1 MQVRVDPLPRHNRV
15 NLVKLK
21 YIYLFCFSTMI
32 LEVYLEVFPSV
43 IFQTYMVFVLQ
54 QDGLVNYI
62 SILSSITQLLIG
74 SMGVVTYLKH
84 GQFVPMKKSFYCLL
98 SAFIDIIFRIIFI
111 SFFSSLYSPYAIP
124 AIVFIYVVSFYL
136 SLYLQN
142 SNKPL
147 SRFEFLSCFYTLPTS
162 SYEDRRIKYSL
173 RPKSKLI
180 FNTIALIGLVLIT
193 GPVWK
198 SNPTFEKKHLPI
210 TNLQSTSFFDHCK
223 NICHRNE
230 INVCSSFSLSEQIF
244 YIVLISLWILLIIST
259 LEGLFEQ
266 CFEFMPHKMFCE
278 EIEEEIECGIRKKEE
293 QPKLGD
299 ERDEGDEFLAH
310 LENI

>member
-1 MQVRVDPLPRHNRV
+1 
-15 NLVKLK
+15 
-21 YIYLFCFSTMI
+21 MI
-32 LEVYLEVFPSV
+32 LEVYWEVFPSV

-62 SILSSITQLLIG
+62 SILSSITQMLIG

-84 GQFVPMKKSFYCLL
+84 GQFVPMKKSVYCFL
-98 SAFIDIIFRIIFI
+98 SSFIDIVFRIMFI

-124 AIVFIYVVSFYL
+124 ATVFIYVFCFHL
-136 SLYLQN
+136 FLYLQN
-142 SNKPL
+142 PNKKL
-147 SRFEFLSCFYTLPTS
+147 SRFEILSCFYTLPAS

-210 TNLQSTSFFDHCK
+210 TNSTSFFDHCK

-259 LEGLFEQ
+259 LEGFFEQ

-278 EIEEEIECGIRKKEE
+278 EIEEEIQCGIRKKEG
-293 QPKLGD
+293 QPKLEN
-299 ERDEGDEFLAH
+299 ERHEGDEFLAH

>member
-1 MQVRVDPLPRHNRV
+1 
-15 NLVKLK
+15 
-21 YIYLFCFSTMI
+21 MI

-62 SILSSITQLLIG
+62 SIFSSITQLLTG

-84 GQFVPMKKSFYCLL
+84 GQFVPMKKSVYCFL
-98 SAFIDIIFRIIFI
+98 SSFIDIIFRIIFI

-124 AIVFIYVVSFYL
+124 AIGFIYVLCFYL

-142 SNKPL
+142 PNITL
-147 SRFEFLSCFYTLPTS
+147 SRFEILSCFYTLPTS

-198 SNPTFEKKHLPI
+198 SNPTFEKKYLPI
-210 TNLQSTSFFDHCK
+210 TNSTSFFDHCK
-223 NICHRNE
+223 NICHEKE
-230 INVCSSFSLSEQIF
+230 INVCSSFSLSEQVF
-244 YIVLISLWILLIIST
+244 HIVLITLWILLFIST

-266 CFEFMPHKMFCE
+266 CFEFMPHKIFCE
-278 EIEEEIECGIRKKEE
+278 EIEEETQDGLRKKAE
-293 QPKLGD
+293 QVELKD

-310 LENI
+310 LETI

>member
-1 MQVRVDPLPRHNRV
+1 
-15 NLVKLK
+15 
-21 YIYLFCFSTMI
+21 MI

-84 GQFVPMKKSFYCLL
+84 GQFVPMKKSVYCLL

-124 AIVFIYVVSFYL
+124 AIVFIYVVCFYL
-136 SLYLQN
+136 FLYLQN
-142 SNKPL
+142 PKKPL
-147 SRFEFLSCFYTLPTS
+147 SRFEILSCFYTLSTS

-278 EIEEEIECGIRKKEE
+278 EIEEEIQCGIRKKEE

-299 ERDEGDEFLAH
+299 ERDHEGDEFLAH